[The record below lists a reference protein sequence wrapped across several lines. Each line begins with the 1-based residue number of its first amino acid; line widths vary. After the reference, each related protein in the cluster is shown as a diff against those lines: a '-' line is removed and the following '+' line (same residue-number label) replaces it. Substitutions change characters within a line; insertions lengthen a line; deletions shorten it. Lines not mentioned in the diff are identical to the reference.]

1 MLALAALLSP
11 SARAA
16 ADESAQSMDAT
27 LIADN
32 PQPASFDN
40 TIVALERT
48 GQVLK
53 RVSSSFFNLAASN
66 TDPAILQ
73 LETEI
78 APKLAAHRDAIYL
91 NTNLFARIDTLYR
104 ERAALQLDGESRQL
118 LERYHTEFVRAGARL
133 ADPEQQKLRRFN
145 QQLSSLTT
153 QFTQNVL
160 KAGRGSAVMVDERS
174 QLDGLSSEQI
184 EAAAAAAKARGHG
197 DSWLI
202 ELQNTTTQPVLAQLK
217 SRALRERIYRA
228 SSTRARGGAGDN
240 TAIIARIVRIRAER
254 ARLLGYPTHAAYVLE
269 DNAAHDAASTEKLPC
284 QIGAAAL
291 RR

>member
-1 MLALAALLSP
+1 VSYASSTLGMLALAALLSP
-11 SARAA
+11 SARAD
-16 ADESAQSMDAT
+16 DESAQPMDAT
-27 LIADN
+27 LNADN

-48 GQVLK
+48 GQVLN

-133 ADPEQQKLRRFN
+133 ADPEQQ
-145 QQLSSLTT
+145 
-153 QFTQNVL
+153 
-160 KAGRGSAVMVDERS
+160 
-174 QLDGLSSEQI
+174 
-184 EAAAAAAKARGHG
+184 
-197 DSWLI
+197 
-202 ELQNTTTQPVLAQLK
+202 
-217 SRALRERIYRA
+217 
-228 SSTRARGGAGDN
+228 
-240 TAIIARIVRIRAER
+240 
-254 ARLLGYPTHAAYVLE
+254 
-269 DNAAHDAASTEKLPC
+269 
-284 QIGAAAL
+284 
-291 RR
+291 